1 LGLGLAI
8 ARLIIEAHSGA
19 ISVESEL
26 NKGST
31 FTVRLPVTPGD
42 AGTP

>member
-1 LGLGLAI
+1 
-8 ARLIIEAHSGA
+8 
-19 ISVESEL
+19 VESEL

-42 AGTP
+42 GGNGSV